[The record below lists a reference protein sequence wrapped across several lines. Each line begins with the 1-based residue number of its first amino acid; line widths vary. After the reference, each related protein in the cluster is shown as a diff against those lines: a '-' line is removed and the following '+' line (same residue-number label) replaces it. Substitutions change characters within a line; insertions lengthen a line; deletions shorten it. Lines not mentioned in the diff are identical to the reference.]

1 VPLPSSS
8 DYLYILPFLPC
19 WLVAPPPPPPPL
31 RSCEKSQ
38 VSKLLV
44 VGVHGRSSTTE
55 LLNTIGIPYCQII
68 AAQEPYYHC
77 GWRLLSEASTCMKP
91 SRDQVRALKREI
103 LPTAIDF
110 KEKPTSFLELSLRRI
125 KNNELYLCLYRKFNS
140 WMLVWM
146 DSQIEKKND
155 PSPNY
160 I

>member
-1 VPLPSSS
+1 MICLLDRSSCRCHRRRIIYIFFPSF
-8 DYLYILPFLPC
+8 LVGLLLHLHLHLHLPC
-19 WLVAPPPPPPPL
+19 DLVK
-31 RSCEKSQ
+31 KSQ
-38 VSKLLV
+38 VSRLLV

-91 SRDQVRALKREI
+91 SRDQVKALKREI
-103 LPTAIDF
+103 LLTAWIL
-110 KEKPTSFLELSLRRI
+110 KLK
-125 KNNELYLCLYRKFNS
+125 
-140 WMLVWM
+140 
-146 DSQIEKKND
+146 KKND